1 MNNPQMDMDQAI
13 KTFKALSDGSR
24 LRILS
29 SLMEAPKYVE
39 IIAERLELA
48 PSTVSF
54 HLKKLEEAD
63 LVTKEKD
70 QYYINYSIN
79 RGIFDRP
86 LKYWINPEHHAT
98 DAESLREATYRQ
110 KVLDTF
116 IKYHKLVSIPV
127 QRKKRLIILEHL
139 VDAFDVTRQYTEKE
153 VNLII
158 AAYHDDFAT
167 LRRELINEKLL
178 MRENGI
184 YWRTQKDEN
193 PVK

>member
-48 PSTVSF
+48 SSTVSF

-79 RGIFDRP
+79 SEIFDRP
-86 LKYWINPEHHAT
+86 LKYWINPEHQAT

-116 IKYHKLVSIPV
+116 IKYHKLISIPV

-139 VDAFDVTRQYTEKE
+139 VGEFDFTRKYTEKE

-158 AAYHDDFAT
+158 ASYHDDFAT
-167 LRRELINEKLL
+167 LRREFINEKLL

-184 YWRTQKDEN
+184 YWRTPKAEN
-193 PVK
+193 PV